1 VFSIDISLSV
11 CYIHTEIKKD
21 LHTDESPK
29 GKRKTMKKIL
39 TVLLVMV
46 VAMGFVF
53 ADNEAAGNTH
63 SLNLTASVG
72 AVMEAH
78 WAKAKSGT
86 PTAETWSTSF
96 ASLDGG
102 SGVSVDLTSSE
113 QQSVG
118 NFVYQT
124 NNTTRAS
131 FKISGT
137 VFSASGVNTTIRYD
151 IYKTGAE
158 SKLVSAG
165 ETAVTLIAETGD
177 TAKSGLRFGSQDV
190 SIVVDADDVAV
201 AAVGSYTATLTV
213 ATVAI

>member
-11 CYIHTEIKKD
+11 CYIHIEIKKD

-53 ADNEAAGNTH
+53 AGNEAARNTH

-72 AVMEAH
+72 AVMNAH
-78 WAKAKSGT
+78 WAAAGSGT

-96 ASLDGG
+96 TSLDNG
-102 SGVSVDLTSSE
+102 SGVSVDLTSSK
-113 QQSVG
+113 QQAVG
-118 NFVYQT
+118 NFVFQT
-124 NNTTRAS
+124 NNTTLAS

-137 VFSASGVNTTIRYD
+137 VFSASGVNTTISYG
-151 IYKTGAE
+151 IYKTGE
-158 SKLVSAG
+158 DSKLVSAG
-165 ETAVTLIAETGD
+165 ETAATLIAETGD

-201 AAVGSYTATLTV
+201 AAVGAYSAALTV
-213 ATVAI
+213 ATVTI

>member
-1 VFSIDISLSV
+1 
-11 CYIHTEIKKD
+11 
-21 LHTDESPK
+21 
-29 GKRKTMKKIL
+29 
-39 TVLLVMV
+39 MV

-53 ADNEAAGNTH
+53 AGNEAAGNTH

-78 WAKAKSGT
+78 WAKAGSGT
-86 PTAETWSTSF
+86 PTAETWSSDLF
-96 ASLDGG
+96 ASLD
-102 SGVSVDLTSSE
+102 SNTAGVAVDLTE
-113 QQSVG
+113 TAQQSVG
-118 NFVYQT
+118 NFVFQT
-124 NNTTRAS
+124 NNTTLAS
-131 FKISGT
+131 FTISGT
-137 VFSASGVNTTIRYD
+137 VFSASDVDTTISYD
-151 IYKTGAE
+151 IYKTEAE